1 MRSPMI
7 VAAGPETRTTPTPP
21 RPGAVAIA
29 TMVSVCGVADMSIS
43 LATGMSVGPASALEA
58 FAIKL
63 AGDDP
68 LLRDADHAVDDPVQH
83 EAGLE
88 EREER
93 GQADRHDLHPLLL
106 HRLHGLEI
114 GRAACRERVCK
125 YV

>member
-43 LATGMSVGPASALEA
+43 LATGMSVEPASALEA

-63 AGDDP
+63 AGADP
-68 LLRDADHAVDDPVQH
+68 LLRAAEHAVDDPVQH
-83 EAGLE
+83 EAGME
-88 EREER
+88 DQEER
-93 GQADRHDLHPLLL
+93 GLGDRD
-106 HRLHGLEI
+106 RRGS
-114 GRAACRERVCK
+114 V
-125 YV
+125 

>member
-1 MRSPMI
+1 M
-7 VAAGPETRTTPTPP
+7 A
-21 RPGAVAIA
+21 
-29 TMVSVCGVADMSIS
+29 IS

-93 GQADRHDLHPLLL
+93 GQADRHDLHHLLL
-106 HRLHGLEI
+106 NRIHGLVPRQLLLEEHGDAVEQI
-114 GRAACRERVCK
+114 GRASGRERVCR
-125 YV
+125 YVYTSVVAESLKK

>member
-43 LATGMSVGPASALEA
+43 LATGMSVEPASALEA

-68 LLRDADHAVDDPVQH
+68 LLRDDDNAVADPLQH
-83 EAGLE
+83 GAGLE
-88 EREER
+88 EREAR
-93 GQADRHDLHPLLL
+93 GQADRQDRHTLLL
-106 HRLHGLEI
+106 DR
-114 GRAACRERVCK
+114 
-125 YV
+125 